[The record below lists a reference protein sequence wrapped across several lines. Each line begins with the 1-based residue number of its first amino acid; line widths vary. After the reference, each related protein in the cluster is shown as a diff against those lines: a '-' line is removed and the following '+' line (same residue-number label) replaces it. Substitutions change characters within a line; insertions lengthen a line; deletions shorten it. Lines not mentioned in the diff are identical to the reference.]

1 MFGVLNNIT
10 NRTHTKGSKNSTA
23 STIASKPAFRA
34 KRPWKDTQ
42 PARAI
47 PSDSPEEKQ
56 NSATKRPAST
66 PTPKKPSVGKT
77 PAPRLPLDSVKRH
90 IDFQE
95 SELEEEFSLLMT
107 PVQDKSLK
115 RKREECQ
122 IKPGKRFKSESKTIT
137 KLTLELFDIDEG
149 HSEFYR
155 CFAEAEII
163 PDEEVQRNVI
173 ENLCD
178 DDCPTDEEQVEIS
191 VKHLKRELENAIL
204 NYNSKH

>member
-1 MFGVLNNIT
+1 
-10 NRTHTKGSKNSTA
+10 
-23 STIASKPAFRA
+23 
-34 KRPWKDTQ
+34 
-42 PARAI
+42 
-47 PSDSPEEKQ
+47 
-56 NSATKRPAST
+56 
-66 PTPKKPSVGKT
+66 
-77 PAPRLPLDSVKRH
+77 
-90 IDFQE
+90 
-95 SELEEEFSLLMT
+95 MT
-107 PVQDKSLK
+107 PVQNKSLK